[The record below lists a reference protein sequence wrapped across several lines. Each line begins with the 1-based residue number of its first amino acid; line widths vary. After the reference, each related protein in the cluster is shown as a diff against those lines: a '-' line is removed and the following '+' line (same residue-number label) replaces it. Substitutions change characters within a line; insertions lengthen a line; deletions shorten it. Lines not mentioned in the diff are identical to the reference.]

1 MTEYRRDRT
10 GAHIFSDPKGSHTNT
25 VQRFAADATAHRML
39 TRRTCMLYNRSGNDA
54 GAHGPSMTRRL
65 PTGKFAALQQSSAGP
80 PPVRLIVEYEDVDD
94 FLVDYEE
101 ALSRGHGLVQTPRV
115 LDVGSPLELAL
126 SFPGLVEPLVVSAIV
141 RAVGQ
146 PQDGQDAWLEVEL
159 LSTALS
165 RLATLVPRLRD
176 RDRRV
181 LMPVVNVLI
190 VEDNTH
196 VSELVTSGLA
206 ASARREV
213 RDVMFTFQT
222 AKDGGAALELLKRKT
237 FDVAIIDIYLPVL
250 DGSTLIR
257 QMRTT
262 LELASMPIIGISGGG
277 ASAQAAAIR
286 AGATL
291 FLDKPV
297 RLRHLIDAMRA
308 LIRS

>member
-1 MTEYRRDRT
+1 
-10 GAHIFSDPKGSHTNT
+10 
-25 VQRFAADATAHRML
+25 
-39 TRRTCMLYNRSGNDA
+39 
-54 GAHGPSMTRRL
+54 MTRRL

-126 SFPGLVEPLVVSAIV
+126 SLPGLVEPLVVSAIV